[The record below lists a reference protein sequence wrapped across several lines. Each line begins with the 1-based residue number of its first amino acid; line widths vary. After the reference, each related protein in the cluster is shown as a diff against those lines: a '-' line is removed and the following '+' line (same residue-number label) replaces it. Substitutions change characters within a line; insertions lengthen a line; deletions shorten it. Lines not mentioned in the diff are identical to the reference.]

1 MTRKEIVNKYANELY
16 DSIDFIEYIQFK
28 ADYNKKDREFLLG
41 EDRHL
46 SNNEYLDLADEVNWE
61 FINVVNQSSFLNIVQ
76 VDQLISMTGYYPSE
90 VGLPFVILKRSR
102 FGYS

>member
-28 ADYNKKDREFLLG
+28 VDYNKKDREFLLG

-46 SNNEYLDLADEVNWE
+46 SSTEYLDLADEVNWE
-61 FINVVNQSSFLNIVQ
+61 FINVVNQS
-76 VDQLISMTGYYPSE
+76 
-90 VGLPFVILKRSR
+90 
-102 FGYS
+102 

>member
-1 MTRKEIVNKYANELY
+1 MTRKEIVNRYANELY

-61 FINVVNQSSFLNIVQ
+61 FINVVNN
-76 VDQLISMTGYYPSE
+76 Y
-90 VGLPFVILKRSR
+90 K
-102 FGYS
+102 

>member
-28 ADYNKKDREFLLG
+28 VDYNKKDREFLLG

-46 SNNEYLDLADEVNWE
+46 SSNEYLDLADEVNCE
-61 FINVVNQSSFLNIVQ
+61 FINVVSQS
-76 VDQLISMTGYYPSE
+76 
-90 VGLPFVILKRSR
+90 
-102 FGYS
+102 

>member
-61 FINVVNQSSFLNIVQ
+61 FINVVNN
-76 VDQLISMTGYYPSE
+76 Y
-90 VGLPFVILKRSR
+90 K
-102 FGYS
+102 

>member
-28 ADYNKKDREFLLG
+28 VDYNKKDREFLLG

-46 SNNEYLDLADEVNWE
+46 SDNEYLDLADEVNWE
-61 FINVVNQSSFLNIVQ
+61 FINVVSQS
-76 VDQLISMTGYYPSE
+76 
-90 VGLPFVILKRSR
+90 
-102 FGYS
+102 

>member
-28 ADYNKKDREFLLG
+28 IDYNKKDREFLLG

-46 SNNEYLDLADEVNWE
+46 SSNEYLDLADEVNCE
-61 FINVVNQSSFLNIVQ
+61 FINVVSQS
-76 VDQLISMTGYYPSE
+76 
-90 VGLPFVILKRSR
+90 
-102 FGYS
+102 

>member
-28 ADYNKKDREFLLG
+28 IDYNRKDREFLLG

-46 SNNEYLDLADEVNWE
+46 SSNEYLDLADEVNWE
-61 FINVVNQSSFLNIVQ
+61 FINVVSNS
-76 VDQLISMTGYYPSE
+76 
-90 VGLPFVILKRSR
+90 
-102 FGYS
+102 

>member
-28 ADYNKKDREFLLG
+28 IDYNKKDREFLLG

-46 SNNEYLDLADEVNWE
+46 SSNEYLDLAEEVNWE
-61 FINVVNQSSFLNIVQ
+61 FINVVSNS
-76 VDQLISMTGYYPSE
+76 
-90 VGLPFVILKRSR
+90 
-102 FGYS
+102 

>member
-28 ADYNKKDREFLLG
+28 VDYNKKDRKFLLG

-46 SNNEYLDLADEVNWE
+46 SNNEYLDLADEVIWE
-61 FINVVNQSSFLNIVQ
+61 FINVVNQS
-76 VDQLISMTGYYPSE
+76 
-90 VGLPFVILKRSR
+90 
-102 FGYS
+102 

>member
-28 ADYNKKDREFLLG
+28 VDYNKKDREFLLG

-61 FINVVNQSSFLNIVQ
+61 FINVVNQS
-76 VDQLISMTGYYPSE
+76 
-90 VGLPFVILKRSR
+90 
-102 FGYS
+102 